1 MITMNAITAAERQAQ
16 LLETAGRTLA
26 GGGLGL
32 FVLPPDLN
40 LVVARGAG
48 SHVWDVAGREYIDYH
63 LSSGPALLGHAHPAV
78 TAAVAEQLPKGTTFY
93 FLNEPEIVL
102 AQKLVDAVP
111 CADVVHYVGSGT
123 EATFYALRIA
133 RAFTG
138 RNKVLK
144 FEGAW
149 HGMHDYGLWGTVP
162 TTPSD
167 YPHAKPDSVG
177 VPPQAGETVLVAPF
191 NETAQAVAMIERHAH
206 ELAAVIVEPLQR
218 VLLPEPGFLAAL
230 REVTTRLGIVL
241 IFDEIVTGFR
251 IARGGAQEKYGVVPD
266 LACYGKAVSGGYPL
280 AAIAGRAEVMA
291 VLDARSQPR
300 ANVVWATN
308 TLNGNPVCAA
318 AGCAA
323 LDVLSQ
329 PGIYERLAA
338 VGKRLRN
345 GLVDAGTRHGF
356 DVQAPG
362 EDAVFG
368 IRFTDRRPLR
378 TWMDLTTADKDL
390 GYRWA
395 LELLRRGL
403 LVNPNEKFYISI
415 VHSND
420 DIDRTLAIADDA
432 FAALRAGHRA

>member
-1 MITMNAITAAERQAQ
+1 MADAFTRHQQQ
-16 LLETAGRTLA
+16 LLASASHYLA

-40 LVVARGAG
+40 LVVARGEG
-48 SHVWDVAGREYIDYH
+48 SRIWDVAGREYIDYH
-63 LSSGPALLGHAHPAV
+63 LGSGPALLGHAHPAV
-78 TAAVAEQLPKGTTFY
+78 TAAVAAQIVKGTTFY
-93 FLNEPEIVL
+93 FLNEPEIEL
-102 AQKLVDAVP
+102 AQRMVAAIP

-133 RAFTG
+133 RAKTG

-162 TTPSD
+162 VAPSD
-167 YPHAKPDSVG
+167 YPRSLPDSVG

-191 NETAQAVAMIERHAH
+191 NDTARAIALIEAHAH

-218 VLLPEPGFLAAL
+218 VLQPEPGFLAAL
-230 REVTTRLGIVL
+230 REVTSRHGIVL

-251 IARGGAQEKYGVVPD
+251 IAWGGAQEKYGVVPD

-280 AAIAGRAEVMA
+280 AAIAGRGEVMA
-291 VLDARSQPR
+291 VLDARSRPR
-300 ANVVWATN
+300 ADVVWATN

-329 PGIYERLAA
+329 PGIYPRLATI
-338 VGKRLRN
+338 GSRLRK
-345 GLVDAGTRHGF
+345 GIVAAGSKHGY
-356 DVQAPG
+356 DVQTPG
-362 EDAVFG
+362 DDAVFG
-368 IRFTDRRPLR
+368 VRFTSHRPLR

-415 VHSND
+415 MHSD
-420 DIDRTLAIADDA
+420 ADIDHTLVVVDDA
-432 FAALRAGHRA
+432 FAALRASSADA